1 MKVNN
6 TRKITIEL
14 NTEEAALLMF
24 TVNAMLAGTC
34 GESEHKEFLNEL
46 CNELEMYLT

>member
-1 MKVNN
+1 MKLND

-46 CNELEMYLT
+46 SHRLEMYLT